1 MHILSVRPHYGHLMA
16 KPPGLEP
23 LDQPIERNSGG
34 AHFPLIIREALRIV
48 IGDRIVILA
57 HVSEHAQHSVAKK
70 CMNFCTAGCSSGFN
84 RDCRVQEG
92 LLDVEGVVRV
102 AIRMYWW
109 EPKNVGSQ
117 FRVDCLDQNLD
128 VTVTKSKS

>member
-1 MHILSVRPHYGHLMA
+1 
-16 KPPGLEP
+16 
-23 LDQPIERNSGG
+23 
-34 AHFPLIIREALRIV
+34 
-48 IGDRIVILA
+48 
-57 HVSEHAQHSVAKK
+57 
-70 CMNFCTAGCSSGFN
+70 MNFCTAGCSSGFN

-128 VTVTKSKS
+128 LTVTKSKTLEAVRIIRMMRHVIRTDRSGELGVSQ